1 MGRDVRCIREL
12 TAVYDSLIYTARMNL
27 GKKVKVE
34 WGTWMPTERGLK
46 TLMSRRNKLNKGV

>member
-1 MGRDVRCIREL
+1 MGQDVRSAREL
-12 TAVYDSLIYTARMNL
+12 TAIYDSLIELAASNL

-46 TLMSRRNKLNKGV
+46 TLMSRRAKLNKGV